1 MVEVVVFDLG
11 GTLYLSEKGVAE
23 GNRARFDRMKGMGF
37 EISWDKYQKLTE
49 RTAEIFDEK
58 YAGSVK
64 RFEDGR
70 FSDIL
75 FDLWGKEVS
84 WETKVEL
91 DRIFR
96 EEWLKNQELRNSARD
111 VLQFCKDKGMKMGV
125 ITNGDG
131 EMTSRIERDEI
142 DHFFDVVVCSTDV
155 GAEKSDLD
163 PFQVFLDSVDV
174 APEQCLMVGNR
185 MDEDI
190 QAKKVGMKTVLL
202 EDDAFE
208 RRPVNVKPDYRIG
221 ELKELKDI
229 IKEVC

>member
-1 MVEVVVFDLG
+1 MIKVVVFDLG
-11 GTLYLSEKGVAE
+11 GTLYLSENGVIE
-23 GNRARFDRMKGMGF
+23 GNRARFDRMKEMGF
-37 EISWDKYQKLTE
+37 EISWDKHQKLTE
-49 RTAEIFDEK
+49 RTSEIFDEK

-70 FSDIL
+70 FSDIF
-75 FDLWGKEVS
+75 FDLWEKEVS

-91 DRIFR
+91 DEAFL
-96 EEWLKNQELRNSARD
+96 EQWLKNQELRDSARD

-125 ITNGDG
+125 ITNGD
-131 EMTSRIERDEI
+131 EKMTSRIERDGI
-142 DHFFDVVVCSTDV
+142 DHFFDVVVYSTDV
-155 GAEKSDLD
+155 GTEKSDLD
-163 PFQVFLDSVDV
+163 PFHVFLDSVDV

-185 MDEDI
+185 LDEDV

-202 EDDAFE
+202 ERDAFK
-208 RRPVNVKPDYRIG
+208 RRTVNVKPDYRIG